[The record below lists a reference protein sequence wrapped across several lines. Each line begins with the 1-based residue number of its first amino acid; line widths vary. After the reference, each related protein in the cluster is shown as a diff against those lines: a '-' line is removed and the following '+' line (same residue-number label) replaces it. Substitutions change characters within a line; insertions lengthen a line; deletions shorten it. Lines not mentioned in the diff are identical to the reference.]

1 MRILRYLKD
10 TTDFGLYYHR
20 HSSQYYPEYEQS
32 KRPSIT
38 DVKQPFAYA
47 SSYFPGKARVNLT
60 GFSYADFA
68 NTNDDRRSIT
78 GSVFL
83 LAGAPFSWNYQ
94 TQHTIALSTMES
106 EYYAVCKSVQEALY
120 LRMVFEEISF
130 KVDSPIVIR
139 EDNKACISFSKDSGE
154 HKRTKHIDYRQF
166 FVRDQVNVGELSLK
180 HVKYENQ

>member
-32 KRPSIT
+32 KRPSMT

-83 LAGAPFSWNYQ
+83 HFLG
-94 TQHTIALSTMES
+94 TTKLSTLLLYPLWSQNIMLYVS
-106 EYYAVCKSVQEALY
+106 QYKKHCTYVWCLRKSV
-120 LRMVFEEISF
+120 
-130 KVDSPIVIR
+130 
-139 EDNKACISFSKDSGE
+139 
-154 HKRTKHIDYRQF
+154 
-166 FVRDQVNVGELSLK
+166 LK
-180 HVKYENQ
+180 